1 VIDGGAGRRRRWQRT
16 RTAWNERSAEAEAV
30 DEERQDKVNKHE
42 RVHGDG
48 DKAEMVMQR
57 MAR

>member
-1 VIDGGAGRRRRWQRT
+1 MIDGGAGRRQRWQRT

-48 DKAEMVMQR
+48 DEAEMVMEGV
-57 MAR
+57 AR